1 MEGGTSRNMKSDK
14 IVIED
19 LLVRCVLG
27 IGEEERRDRQDV
39 LINIELY
46 TDLRKP
52 GKTDRL
58 EDAVDYHI
66 VKKRVLTFVEQ
77 SQCHLVEALAER
89 ISEICLESTAVRE
102 VNVRVHKPGALRFA
116 RSVGVEIVRNR
127 DNK

>member
-1 MEGGTSRNMKSDK
+1 MEDGTSRNMKSDK

-27 IGEEERRDRQDV
+27 IGDEERRDRQDV

-77 SQCHLVEALAER
+77 SQCHLVEALAEG

-102 VNVRVHKPGALRFA
+102 VNLRVHKPGALRFA
-116 RSVGVEIVRNR
+116 RSVGVEIARNR
-127 DNK
+127 DDK

>member
-39 LINIELY
+39 VINIELY

-66 VKKRVLTFVEQ
+66 LKKRVLTFVEQ
-77 SQCHLVEALAER
+77 SQCQLVEALAEG
-89 ISEICLESTAVRE
+89 ISEICLESIAVRE

-116 RSVGVEIVRNR
+116 RSVGVEIARNR
-127 DNK
+127 NDE

>member
-1 MEGGTSRNMKSDK
+1 MEGGTSKNMKSDK

-27 IGEEERRDRQDV
+27 IGDEERRDRQDV

-77 SQCHLVEALAER
+77 SQCHLVEALAEG

-102 VNVRVHKPGALRFA
+102 VNLRVHKPGALRFA
-116 RSVGVEIVRNR
+116 KSVGVEIVRNR
-127 DNK
+127 DFK